1 MIKDNSL
8 VDNLMSVYRIWKDAK
23 LFLDKTYCTLDYQ
36 NFLNLPCFHYSSI
49 DDINN
54 CASEVI
60 IIENLTES
68 IHSENWFRQYEKS
81 KHYIIFSAG
90 YWDKEKYDI
99 EIPSYDLLYH
109 PWFLFEYAENYVSHS
124 RFGFYLDKHYNF
136 DYPKKHIFCS
146 TTGAKRELRSK
157 LVDQL
162 LEKLTYE
169 NYILKYESKDM
180 KCASNHLDFSFI
192 KSDDSFDPYKNIN
205 EKYNYSLSN
214 TLPMNMYNSA
224 YFNLVV
230 ETDQDWHESFFMT
243 EKTLKVLL
251 CGMPFLVFSTPY
263 FLEKLQDIGFKTYN
277 TLWDESYDSV
287 VDHSDRIN
295 KIVELAQTLEHF
307 DWQANKIQ
315 LQEIFRHNIEIIM
328 NRNII
333 YDEFFKNLEQTIMKY
348 NETYNV

>member
-8 VDNLMSVYRIWKDAK
+8 VDNLMSVYRIWKDTK
-23 LFLDKTYCTLDYQ
+23 LLLDKTYCTLDYQ

-60 IIENLTES
+60 IIDNLTES
-68 IHSENWFRQYEKS
+68 VHSEIWFRQYDKT

-99 EIPSYDLLYH
+99 GIPSYDLLYH

-136 DYPKKHIFCS
+136 DYPKKHIFCN
-146 TTGAKRELRSK
+146 TTGTKRELRSK

-205 EKYNYSLSN
+205 EKYNYSLSD

-230 ETDQDWHESFFMT
+230 ETDQAWHDSFFMT

-263 FLEKLQDIGFKTYN
+263 FLEKLQDMGFRTYN

-287 VDHSDRIN
+287 LDHSDRIN

-333 YDEFFKNLEQTIMKY
+333 YDEFLKNLEQTIMKY

>member
-1 MIKDNSL
+1 MIKHNSL
-8 VDNLMSVYRIWKDAK
+8 VNDLISLYYIWKDANT
-23 LFLDKTYCTLDYQ
+23 LLNNSYCNL
-36 NFLNLPCFHYSSI
+36 NLESFLNLPCFHFRDI

-60 IIENLTES
+60 IIDNLTES
-68 IHSENWFRQYEKS
+68 VHSEKYFKKYKKN

-99 EIPSYDLLYH
+99 DINYDLLYL
-109 PWFLFEYAENYVSHS
+109 PWWLFEIAENYLSQS
-124 RFGFYLDKHYNF
+124 RFAFFLDKHYNF
-136 DYPKKHIFCS
+136 DYPKQHIFCS
-146 TTGAKRELRSK
+146 IIGSKKKLRSN

-192 KSDDSFDPYKNIN
+192 KSDDSYDPHKNIN
-205 EKYNYSLSN
+205 EEYNYSLAT
-214 TLPMNMYNSA
+214 TLPMNMCNSA

-230 ETDQDWHESFFMT
+230 ETDQDWYESFFIT

-251 CGMPFLVFSTPY
+251 CGMPFVVFATPY
-263 FLEKLQDIGFKTYN
+263 FLKNLQDIGFRTYN

-287 VDHSDRIN
+287 LDHSDRIN

-333 YDEFFKNLEQTIMKY
+333 YDEFFKNLEQTMIIKY
-348 NETYNV
+348 NEAYNV